1 MKLSYLGHI
10 MKGKIEGRRGVGRR
24 QASWLRNLREWNG
37 IRSAEPLFRLSE
49 DRAQLAIV
57 IAIVVLYQEDL
68 VRHQKK
74 KKVNV
79 IFN

>member
-1 MKLSYLGHI
+1 MKD
-10 MKGKIEGRRGVGRR
+10 KIEGRRGVGRR

-37 IRSAEPLFRLSE
+37 IRSAEQLFRLSE

-57 IAIVVLYQEDL
+57 IAIVVLYQDL
-68 VRHQKK
+68 IRHQKK